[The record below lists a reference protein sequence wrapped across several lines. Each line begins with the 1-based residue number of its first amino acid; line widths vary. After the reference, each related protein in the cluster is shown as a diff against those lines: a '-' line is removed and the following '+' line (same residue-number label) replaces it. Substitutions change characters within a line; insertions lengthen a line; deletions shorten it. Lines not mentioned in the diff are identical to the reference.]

1 MKAMRW
7 SLPLALVFAAG
18 AAAQDQAQV
27 RDSAAVKVANRTI
40 IMLRGPIAGYSAAER
55 AAMTRERIER
65 ALEAEGLPAISLEQT
80 TDGMTRVRV
89 GGAHAFLVTPIDIDT
104 QAGETMLVV
113 AQQAALR
120 LERAVRELREQATF
134 AYLGRATA
142 LAVAATLAAALLFT
156 LILRA
161 RRWLRARMAAVANV
175 QSRRLIVGGV
185 PLLGASHLLAL
196 TYPLPGIAAGLAL
209 LFVAWAW
216 LGFVLA
222 RFPYTRPWG
231 EELGARLLGILGRAG
246 LAVLEALPELLLV
259 VVIVFVARAIIRIAR
274 VFFDQVERSRVGL
287 GRLDADT
294 VRPTR
299 QIFTIVVWVFA
310 LAAAYP
316 YLPGASTEAFK
327 GLSVLVGV
335 MLSLGGAS
343 VVGQAFS
350 GLALMYNGAIRAGEY
365 VRIGEVEG
373 TVKEITMFVTR
384 LRTGLGEELTLPSS
398 TVISSGIKNYS
409 RSHEGTGFVLDA
421 AVSIGYAT
429 PWRQVHAMLLE
440 AARRTPGVVQTP
452 TPYVRQTALA
462 DFYVVYRLV
471 TYSSAERS
479 RARANVLSDLH
490 ANIQD
495 VFNEHGVQIM
505 SPNYEA
511 DPSEPKLVPKENWYP
526 APAKPPA

>member
-7 SLPLALVFAAG
+7 WLPLALLFAAG
-18 AAAQDQAQV
+18 AAAQDQAPA
-27 RDSAAVKVANRTI
+27 RDSAPVKVANRTI
-40 IMLRGPIAGYSAAER
+40 IVLRGPIAGYSAAER

-65 ALEAEGLPAISLEQT
+65 ALDAESLPAVSLEQT
-80 TDGMTRVRV
+80 ADGMTRVRL

-120 LERAVRELREQATF
+120 LERTVRELREQATV
-134 AYLGRATA
+134 AYLARATA
-142 LAVAATLAAALLFT
+142 LAVAATLAAALLFL

-161 RRWLRARMAAVANV
+161 RRWLRARMAAVADL
-175 QSRRLIVGGV
+175 QSRKLIVGGV

-231 EELGARLLGILGRAG
+231 EELGARLLDILGRAG

-259 VVIVFVARAIIRIAR
+259 VVVVFVARAIIRIAR
-274 VFFDQVERSRVGL
+274 VFFDRIEQGRIAL

-310 LAAAYP
+310 LAMAYP
-316 YLPGASTEAFK
+316 YLPGASTDAFK
-327 GLSVLVGV
+327 GLSVLAGV
-335 MLSLGGAS
+335 MISLGGAS

-384 LRTGLGEELTLPSS
+384 LRTGLGEELTLPNS
-398 TVISSGIKNYS
+398 TVMSSGIKNYS

-421 AVSIGYAT
+421 SVSIGYAT

-452 TPYVRQTALA
+452 APYVRQTALE

-511 DPSEPKLVPKENWYP
+511 DPAEPKLVLKENWYP